1 MPGKIFISFLGTN
14 DYKEVAYVKEG
25 HKAIFTK
32 YVQIATFKICCSDY
46 GEGDRVFIFTT
57 PSAKKANWVDN
68 GHIDRATNIP
78 KGSKGLYQCFRDLGL
93 DLNPIEIPEG
103 KSEQQI
109 WEIFQKV
116 YACIEE
122 GDEITFDITHAFR
135 SIPMLTMVLINYA
148 KLLKNIKL
156 KGIYYGAFEV
166 EDEQKPIWDLTA
178 FSQLQD
184 WTNAA
189 NGFVNY
195 GNAKAVK
202 NLAQQTVLP
211 ILRNQH
217 HQHVSIARELDK
229 LAKNI
234 ESVSDHILTNRG
246 AEIVEARVF
255 DRLFANLENLSDDDF
270 IPPFQPILEKV
281 KDKISIFNRHCN
293 IHNGFAAVQWCLDHD
308 LIQQGYT
315 LLQEC
320 IISWIAEL
328 AGLDMKNKEHR
339 DQVAGAIFTINHKIH
354 EDYEKYQ
361 SVIKV
366 LPPELASVYDSLS
379 NDRNDINHAGFSR
392 NKTPENLR
400 KVLINTFTK
409 VISIIYPT
417 HNN

>member
-1 MPGKIFISFLGTN
+1 MPGKIFISFLGTS
-14 DYKEVAYVKEG
+14 DYQEVAYVKEG
-25 HKAIFTK
+25 HELVYTK
-32 YVQIATFKICCSDY
+32 YVQIATFKMCCGDY
-46 GEGDRVFIFTT
+46 RAEDRVFIFTT
-57 PSAKKANWVDN
+57 PSARNANWLDN
-68 GHIDRATNIP
+68 GHMDRATNLP
-78 KGSKGLYQCFRDLGL
+78 KPNKGLYQCFRDLGL
-93 DLNPIEIPEG
+93 DLNPVEIPEG

-116 YACIEE
+116 YTCIEE
-122 GDEITFDITHAFR
+122 GDEIIFDITHAFR

-148 KLLKNIKL
+148 KLLKNITL

-195 GNAKAVK
+195 GNAKALK
-202 NLAQQTVLP
+202 KLAQQTVLP
-211 ILRNQH
+211 ILRNQ
-217 HQHVSIARELDK
+217 QHEQVSIARELDK

-234 ESVSDHILTNRG
+234 ESVADHILTNRG

-255 DRLFANLENLSDDDF
+255 DRLFINLKNLSDDDF
-270 IPPFQPILEKV
+270 IPPFQPILQKV
-281 KDKISIFNRHCN
+281 KDKIAPFDSKHN
-293 IHNGFAAVQWCLDHD
+293 IRNGFVAVQWCIDHD

-320 IISWIAEL
+320 IISWITEL
-328 AGLDMKNKEHR
+328 AGLDMKNKDDR
-339 DQVAGAIFTINHKIH
+339 DYVADAIHTINHKKH

-361 SVIKV
+361 SIIKV
-366 LPPELASVYDSLS
+366 MPPELPSVYDALS

-392 NKTPENLR
+392 NKTPQNLR
-400 KVLINTFTK
+400 NVLIQTFTK
-409 VISIIYPT
+409 VMSIIYPS
-417 HNN
+417 HNH